1 MGSGSSVPVQSRN
14 ITGGGGG
21 GGGDGGGDVVVEN
34 GEQQKVDPRLPY
46 PNFRELFTLKNYWK
60 TVRRNERDCAKMI
73 FAKYLKQNP
82 DNKEKYPKL
91 KNIDVETVSATTVDS
106 GFETV
111 AANYLKVF
119 DDVITTVEEKPADVS
134 DACSRL
140 TAVGKMHRT
149 KVNGMD
155 GSEFQLME
163 EPFLYMIS
171 EVLQDRYND
180 KAENLFRK
188 LYQFCL
194 KYILEGFNS

>member
-1 MGSGSSVPVQSRN
+1 MHIS
-14 ITGGGGG
+14 
-21 GGGDGGGDVVVEN
+21 EN
-34 GEQQKVDPRLPY
+34 
-46 PNFRELFTLKNYWK
+46 TL
-60 TVRRNERDCAKMI
+60 
-73 FAKYLKQNP
+73 QNP

-91 KNIDVETVSATTVDS
+91 KNIDVNTVNAATADS

-119 DDVITTVEEKPADVS
+119 DDVITTVEEKPGDVS

-155 GSEFQLME
+155 GSEFQLLE
-163 EPFLYMIS
+163 EPFLCMIS
-171 EVLQDRYND
+171 EILQDRYND

-188 LYQFCL
+188 FFQFCL